1 MYDLRFGCQTYPWKM
16 GGHSGEVLRMLETA
30 EKAGFQSLEA
40 EIEMLGTYFEEPE
53 ALKELLERYQMEFAA
68 LVLHQ
73 DWTGLGQTEDEKALG
88 KKAIAFVKHFPFA
101 KIMLSHHAGN
111 IPRGEGSVLAKRRKH
126 LITCMEEVAVQA
138 AEEGIICCF
147 HPNSAANSLFRTAE
161 DYENMFQLLET
172 TTIGWAPDAG
182 HMENGGMS
190 ALKHMK
196 DHRNLIRHVHFKDRT
211 AQDEWAVMGEGIIDY
226 PEILKFLAETDY
238 HGWIMVE
245 DESPRA
251 AWDSDGVVAL
261 DGAYMCK
268 QIGNGFAGG
277 ISV

>member
-40 EIEMLGTYFEEPE
+40 EIDMLGTYFEEPE
-53 ALKELLERYQMEFAA
+53 ALEELLEKNHMKFAA

-73 DWTGLGQTEDEKALG
+73 DWEGSGQTEDEKALS
-88 KKAIAFVKHFPFA
+88 KKAIEFVKHFPFA

-111 IPRGEGSVLAKRRKH
+111 TPRGEGGVLERRRKN
-126 LITCMEEVAVQA
+126 LIACMEEVAVQA
-138 AEEGIICCF
+138 AEEGIVCCF

-161 DYENMFQLLET
+161 DYEEMFRLLET

-182 HMENGGMS
+182 HIENGGMR
-190 ALKHMK
+190 ALEQMK
-196 DHRNLIRHVHFKDRT
+196 KHRNLIRHVHFKDRIS
-211 AQDEWAVMGEGIIDY
+211 QDEWAVMGEGTIDY
-226 PEILKFLAETDY
+226 PEIIKFLAETDY

-251 AWDSDGVVAL
+251 AEDSDAVVAL
-261 DGAYMCK
+261 DGAYMCR
-268 QIGNGFAGG
+268 QIWNGLAGG
-277 ISV
+277 KSL